1 MSSDGKMLK
10 DMMNIKHEM
19 EAMVL
24 SGAPGY
30 IEGKLIDVIELTD
43 KDGNS
48 TSTREEIGD

>member
-30 IEGKLIDVIELTD
+30 IEGKLIDVIELT
-43 KDGNS
+43 GQPHLHWS
-48 TSTREEIGD
+48 GQERR